1 MGASLLGADTFLFLV
16 SIEGALNRNEAE
28 KIRASACG
36 IHRSAYVLYLGFEL
50 NFEQI
55 RTPGR

>member
-1 MGASLLGADTFLFLV
+1 MRLKELEQV
-16 SIEGALNRNEAE
+16 
-28 KIRASACG
+28 ACG